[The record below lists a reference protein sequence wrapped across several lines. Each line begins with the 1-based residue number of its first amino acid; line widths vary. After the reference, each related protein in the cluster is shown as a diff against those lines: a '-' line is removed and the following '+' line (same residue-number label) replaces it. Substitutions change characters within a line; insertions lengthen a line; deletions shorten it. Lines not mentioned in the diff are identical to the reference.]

1 MARTASNNRSK
12 RLLTCFGLG
21 ILIFTMVLPLLFMIP
36 WGGQS
41 QAPADLE
48 SHQALVSEVI
58 LSTDR
63 AELIG
68 DSPTRGN
75 PDASLVLL
83 KFSDFQCGFC
93 RAASGDMKTFM
104 DEHESDVLYVYKHLP
119 LTQIHPEAVPAA
131 RASWAAQQQD
141 QFWPFHDALF
151 AQPARLGNDRYEE
164 IAQELGLDME
174 QFNRDR
180 NSSESQDAVN
190 RDLELSRE
198 LRLSGTPTFV
208 FNNLLLPGGT
218 PMEVFEAIVQQ
229 S

>member
-1 MARTASNNRSK
+1 
-12 RLLTCFGLG
+12 
-21 ILIFTMVLPLLFMIP
+21 
-36 WGGQS
+36 
-41 QAPADLE
+41 
-48 SHQALVSEVI
+48 
-58 LSTDR
+58 
-63 AELIG
+63 
-68 DSPTRGN
+68 
-75 PDASLVLL
+75 
-83 KFSDFQCGFC
+83 
-93 RAASGDMKTFM
+93 
-104 DEHESDVLYVYKHLP
+104 
-119 LTQIHPEAVPAA
+119 
-131 RASWAAQQQD
+131 
-141 QFWPFHDALF
+141 LF